1 MSANDIHI
9 LLSSQVSLL
18 AVQVIVVVGVV
29 TVVVVVVLFRLP
41 GCCWRRVDR
50 QGWMHVE
57 AVRTVATP
65 PN

>member
-29 TVVVVVVLFRLP
+29 TVVVVVVLFRWP
-41 GCCWRRVDR
+41 GCCWRKVDR
-50 QGWMHVE
+50 QGWMKVE